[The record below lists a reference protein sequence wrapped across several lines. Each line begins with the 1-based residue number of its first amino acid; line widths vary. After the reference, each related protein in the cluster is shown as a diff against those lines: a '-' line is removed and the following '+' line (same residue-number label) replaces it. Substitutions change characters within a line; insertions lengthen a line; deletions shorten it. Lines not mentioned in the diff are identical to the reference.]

1 MRRAVLLVVLALAA
15 VVPLGV
21 GATQARVEAEW
32 PKTMAEAM
40 AIFILLSV
48 CYAVWLSKKQQDYDV
63 QKMDSIDSNSTTA
76 GSYVRSALT
85 SLCCACSS

>member
-1 MRRAVLLVVLALAA
+1 MLLVVLAARVALTA

-40 AIFILLSV
+40 AIFILLSACVLLSSHAHTLYREYDICDTVWVV
-48 CYAVWLSKKQQDYDV
+48 CE
-63 QKMDSIDSNSTTA
+63 STKA
-76 GSYVRSALT
+76 AARL
-85 SLCCACSS
+85 LD

>member
-1 MRRAVLLVVLALAA
+1 MRRAVLLVVLAARVALTL
-15 VVPLGV
+15 VGPLGV

-48 CYAVWLSKKQQDYDV
+48 C
-63 QKMDSIDSNSTTA
+63 
-76 GSYVRSALT
+76 SYLHTLT
-85 SLCCACSS
+85 LFTS